1 MKTIQFRKNIKKTRH
16 VNHESTGMN
25 IVATIGSVEQLRHPE
40 FWN

>member
-1 MKTIQFRKNIKKTRH
+1 MKTIQFKKNIKQKKH
-16 VNHESTGMN
+16 INHQSAGMN